1 MKKSLIISSKII
13 ALTILGMLSMIVAS
27 LIIPQPDIIAESRAT
42 INQQEAGQML
52 LLSRFVLSLIFAFI
66 VSKSRISG
74 IKLFINLLC
83 ITFGVSTFVMQLE
96 TIIFIKAFPLI
107 VYKDVLLLA
116 LTALVS
122 NVIFVPLAIMVFGK
136 WKKSIDSPNIQIS
149 FSGYYYKIPL
159 IAAIYVFLYFFFGYF
174 VAFQFSE
181 VRDFYQ
187 NTSIQNDQI
196 ILGLIQFLRGILWV
210 IVGLPLFYLFDKKL
224 HLVIASVL
232 VYSIFSSIA
241 LILPN
246 PLMPEAVRF
255 GHFLEIS
262 SSMAVFGLIV
272 PIILQYKKQ
281 TFKNLI

>member
-1 MKKSLIISSKII
+1 MKKVLIVSGQIFV
-13 ALTILGMLSMIVAS
+13 LTLLGILSMIVAS
-27 LIIPQPDIIAESRAT
+27 LIIPQPSIIAESRAT

-52 LLSRFVLSLIFAFI
+52 FLSRFVLSLIFAFI
-66 VSKSRISG
+66 ISRSRVSG
-74 IKLFINLLC
+74 IKLLLNLLC
-83 ITFGVSTFVMQLE
+83 ITFGISTFVMQLE
-96 TIIFIKAFPLI
+96 TIIFIKAFPSI
-107 VYKDVLLLA
+107 VYTDVLLLA

-136 WKKSIDSPNIQIS
+136 WKKSIGTPSAQIS
-149 FSGYYYKIPL
+149 FRGFYYKISL
-159 IAAIYVFLYFFFGYF
+159 IAAIYVGLYFFFGYF

-196 ILGLIQFLRGILWV
+196 TLGLIQFLRGILWV

-262 SSMAVFGLIV
+262 SSMAVFGFIV
-272 PIILQYKKQ
+272 PLILHHKKS
-281 TFKNLI
+281 NL